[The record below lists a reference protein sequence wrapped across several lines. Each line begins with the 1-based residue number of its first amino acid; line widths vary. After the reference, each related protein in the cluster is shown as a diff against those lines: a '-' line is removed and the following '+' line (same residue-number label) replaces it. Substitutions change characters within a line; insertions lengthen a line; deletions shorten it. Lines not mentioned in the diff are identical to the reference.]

1 MMKFVSLNRKNKELL
16 NISAPHKGMNLTK
29 PTVHLSEG
37 TTGMC
42 KNMIYDGGVLKT
54 RKGLKTDFS
63 NILDIGIMSDGY
75 NYEFFGTET
84 EVFHNGENKRIAAI
98 KVEYDISHQ
107 FIMVY
112 LIGENGGNENIGY
125 IHFMRVDD
133 TTFYVPQNVVFYSGK
148 PQMGGG
154 LFAFVTLKN
163 LYDES
168 KEEYIIYEISENWD
182 NWSRAYSYYTPTV
195 YINGRGDAYEE
206 ARANDFVSAFTPRT
220 LEAPNM
226 LYNRYFAYFTSDGYS
241 SSFRLPFTGL
251 SSSNLVCR
259 INTSP
264 TEYTEWEIMPGKTQ
278 ATQSFRGATVEFNI
292 DRQTGT
298 FFFTSNGGSYSIPV
312 FSNYKN
318 NNIRVFAQM
327 DYSISYDSVV
337 SCTVSETVGSTILF
351 SGGKDKNKIFY
362 TNYDNPLY
370 FPKIEDNEIGSA
382 DEEVKHFYRDSDTV
396 FAFKDNKIYSVKL
409 SGGSAINSTALLADN
424 GETFYEKI
432 NFKVQCIN
440 DRIGTVRKETVC
452 VINGKLIWQGI
463 DSKVYIC
470 GASDTVMCISDP
482 IEPITKEYGDQNR
495 FFATVWQNKYI
506 LIFGNRT
513 LVFDFRNPKNVL
525 DNESISRYYWV
536 FPTEVEFSGCMNIGG
551 NLCFLCRMP
560 NNYICYTA
568 TLDSANDTVILS
580 DWRKETRK
588 IPSFVRFK
596 SYYLGDGSA
605 KSNIHTAF
613 LQMSLSGKT
622 KIKIGEGVNS
632 EEFTL
637 KRKGFSTGGYDSI
650 KLMPDLFSVDLV
662 EITVDSEDAFVFS
675 NADVYYS
682 KTNF

>member
-1 MMKFVSLNRKNKELL
+1 MKFVSLNRKNKELL

-29 PTVHLSEG
+29 PTVHLSDG
-37 TTGMC
+37 ATGMC
-42 KNMIYDGGVLKT
+42 KNMIYEGGVLKT
-54 RKGLKTDFS
+54 RKGLKTDFT

-112 LIGENGGNENIGY
+112 LIGEKGDNEHLGY
-125 IHFMRVDD
+125 MHFMRVDD
-133 TTFYVPQNVVFYSGK
+133 TNFYVPQNVVFYSGK

-154 LFAFVTLKN
+154 LFALVTLKN
-163 LYDES
+163 IYNES
-168 KEEYIIYEISENWD
+168 KVEYVIYEINENW
-182 NWSRAYSYYTPTV
+182 NSWSRVYSYYTPTV

-206 ARANDFVSAFTPRT
+206 ARANDFVSAFTPKV

-241 SSFRLPFTGL
+241 SSFRLPFTEM
-251 SSSNLVCR
+251 SSSYVICR
-259 INTSP
+259 INISP
-264 TEYTEWEIMPGKTQ
+264 TEYVEWEVTSDQNKSTR
-278 ATQSFRGATVEFNI
+278 SFRGANVDFNI

-298 FFFTSNGGSYSIPV
+298 FFFTSNGNKYSIPV
-312 FSNYKN
+312 FSNYVN
-318 NNIRVFAQM
+318 NNIRISAQM
-327 DYSISYDSVV
+327 DYNINYDSVV
-337 SCTVSETVGSTILF
+337 SCTLSETVGTTILF

-362 TNYDNPLY
+362 TNYENPLY
-370 FPKIEDNEIGSA
+370 FPKLENNEIGFA
-382 DEEVKHFYRDSDTV
+382 DEKVNLLYRDSDRV
-396 FAFKDNKIYSVKL
+396 FAFKDNKVYSIKL
-409 SGGSAINSTALLADN
+409 EGGKAINSTALLADN
-424 GETFYEKI
+424 GKTFYEKMG
-432 NFKVQCIN
+432 FKIECIN
-440 DRIGTVRKETVC
+440 DRIGTVIKETVC
-452 VINGKLIWQGI
+452 VIGGKLIWQGT
-463 DSKVYIC
+463 DGKVYIC
-470 GASDTVMCISDP
+470 GSGNTVLCISDE
-482 IEPITKEYGDQNR
+482 IEPITKEFGNQNR

-506 LIFGNRT
+506 LCFGNKA
-513 LVFDFRNPKNVL
+513 LVFDFKNPKNFL
-525 DNESISRYYWV
+525 DTENISRYYWI
-536 FPTEVEFSGCMNIGG
+536 FPTEVEFSGCLNIGG
-551 NLCFLCRMP
+551 SLNLLCRMP

-568 TLDSANDTVILS
+568 KLDSAEDTVILS

-596 SYYLGDGSA
+596 SYYLGDGSV
-605 KSNIHTAF
+605 KKNIHTAF

-675 NADVYYS
+675 NADIYYS
-682 KTNF
+682 KTSF